1 MNGWRLVHREIIYRK
16 LEFGL
21 GVLAVSVAVGCLVA
35 VMTLLRGH
43 DLRVTELTNE
53 QEEAT
58 LALMHKVQDDYRVI
72 MKKLGY
78 NLLIVHKDQDLT
90 EFLTQGY
97 ASRLMPEEFAERLA
111 ASNIVTIRHLLPT
124 LHQKIRWP
132 EYENRPLVLI
142 GVRGEVSPGFGDPKE
157 PMMDPV
163 QPGNMRIGYILHEQL
178 GLDVD
183 DTATLLGRQFTVT
196 EVHAPRGNTDDITIW
211 IHLDE
216 AQKMLEKPGKIN
228 AIMALNCLC
237 GDGGNIESIRKN
249 VAAILPETQVIQL
262 TARALVRNE
271 ARTRASTLNT
281 ETAQSDD
288 EYHARLRR
296 EREAFAAW
304 TIPLVIIGCIMWVG
318 LLSFSNVRQRTTE
331 IGILRALGYR
341 SKQIMAIFLSKA
353 VLMGLAGA
361 VVGYVAGFFVG
372 IAWGR
377 LEDVPVSVRSAVSL
391 FNPGLLASILM
402 TAPILAA
409 VASWIPAVVA
419 VQQDPAVVLRE
430 D

>member
-1 MNGWRLVHREIIYRK
+1 MNGWRLIRKEIIYRK

-21 GVLAVSVAVGCLVA
+21 GVLAVSVAVGCMVA

-58 LALMHKVQDDYRVI
+58 LALMRKVQDDYRVI

-78 NLLIVHKDQDLT
+78 NLLIMHKDQSLM
-90 EFLTQGY
+90 EFLAQGY
-97 ASRLMPEEFAERLA
+97 ASRLMPEEFVGQLA

-124 LHQKIRWP
+124 LHQKITWP
-132 EYENRPLVLI
+132 EYDDTPLVLI
-142 GVRGEVSPGFGDPKE
+142 GVRGEVPPGFGDPKE

-163 QPGNMRIGYILHEQL
+163 QPGNMRIGYVLHEQL
-178 GLDVD
+178 GLDVG
-183 DTATLLGRQFTVT
+183 DTATLLGRKFTVT
-196 EVHAPRGNTDDITIW
+196 EVHAARGNTDDLTVW

-216 AQKMLEKPGKIN
+216 AQKILQKPGKIN

-237 GDGGNIESIRKN
+237 VGGDIESIREN

-262 TARALVRNE
+262 AARALVRSE
-271 ARTRASTLNT
+271 ARGRASTLNT
-281 ETAQSDD
+281 ETAQNDD
-288 EYHARLRR
+288 AYHARLRH

-304 TIPLVIIGCIMWVG
+304 MIPLVIIGCIVWVG

-377 LEDVPVSVRSAVSL
+377 LEDIPISVQSAVSL
-391 FNPGLLASILM
+391 FNPSLLTSILM

-409 VASWIPAVVA
+409 VASWIPAVIA

>member
-1 MNGWRLVHREIIYRK
+1 MNAWRLVHREISYRK
-16 LEFGL
+16 LEFCL

-43 DLRVTELTNE
+43 DLRVTELANE
-53 QEEAT
+53 KKEAT
-58 LALMHKVQDDYRVI
+58 LALMHEVQDDYRVI

-78 NLLIVHKDQDLT
+78 NLLIMHKDQSLM

-97 ASRLMPEEFAERLA
+97 VSKLMPEEFVERLA
-111 ASNIVTIRHLLPT
+111 ASNMVTIRHLLPT
-124 LHQKIRWP
+124 LHQKITWP
-132 EYENRPLVLI
+132 EYENTPIVLI
-142 GVRGEVSPGFGDPKE
+142 GVRGEVAPGFGDPKE
-157 PMMDPV
+157 PMTDPV
-163 QPGNMRIGYILHEQL
+163 HPGNMRIGHILHEQL
-178 GLDVD
+178 GLDTG
-183 DTATLLGRQFTVT
+183 DTTNLLGREFAVT

-237 GDGGNIESIRKN
+237 AGGDIESIRKN
-249 VAAILPETQVIQL
+249 VAAILPETQVVQL
-262 TARALVRNE
+262 AAPALVRSE
-271 ARTRASTLNT
+271 ARGRASTLNT
-281 ETAQSDD
+281 ETVQSND
-288 EYHARLRR
+288 EYHSRLRR

-304 TIPLVIIGCIMWVG
+304 MIPLVIIGCIMWVG
-318 LLSFSNVRQRTTE
+318 LLSFSNVRQRTAE

-341 SKQIMAIFLSKA
+341 SKQILAIFLSKA

-361 VVGYVAGFFVG
+361 VAGYVAGFLIG

-377 LEDVPVSVRSAVSL
+377 LEDIPLSAQAAVSL
-391 FNPGLLASILM
+391 FNPSLLASILV

-419 VQQDPAVVLRE
+419 AQQDPAVVLRE